1 MALDPVT
8 VAAAVRAVGIDPLR
22 LAREGVDA
30 VLAFLGVG
38 QCSQGNKAK
47 YRTLARAATD
57 EQLLR
62 KLRGQEPLDGS
73 TGNCRKYYIAQ
84 IAAEATR
91 RAAAAP
97 AATPAAGLAPG
108 VDHAAFARAVLAV
121 HERQAQDRL
130 TRIPMPTQQSAG
142 GHGLALGALALGA
155 LAFAFKRGGRR

>member
-38 QCSQGNKAK
+38 QCSASNKAK

-57 EQLLR
+57 AQLLA

-73 TGNCRKYYIAQ
+73 TGNCQKYYVAQ

-97 AATPAAGLAPG
+97 APTAAAGLAP
-108 VDHAAFARAVLAV
+108 VDHAAFARAILAV
-121 HERQAQDRL
+121 HDRQQGRI

-142 GHGLALGALALGA
+142 GGGLAIGLALALGLA
-155 LAFAFKRGGRR
+155 LAFKGGRR